1 MEMHLVH
8 YKNTYKSF
16 AEAANYPDGLAVL
29 ALFIDAKPFNNYAP
43 LFEVT
48 KHKSNK
54 TQMGFHQNQHLE
66 LDFTSLE

>member
-29 ALFIDAKPFNNYAP
+29 ALFIDAKPFYNYAP
-43 LFEVT
+43 LFEVINI
-48 KHKSNK
+48 S
-54 TQMGFHQNQHLE
+54 
-66 LDFTSLE
+66 